1 MNLIFFDLPHHR
13 EALKPF
19 TLTRPVATLR
29 VGILT
34 LHEKWEQRLNSA
46 DPVVQISHLTE
57 AYLSEKY
64 PLTVADD
71 NVLIN
76 AAVYPTERLIQQV
89 VALQSGQA
97 IAQQGTFV
105 AARYSQKAFAHL
117 TAEFIRQNV
126 YSAVADSLLKDRFTR
141 VASHEA
147 NPAMLQQP
155 WDIFMH
161 NEEQIRQDYALVTQ
175 QRISQ
180 EVTDPY
186 TRIYQPDQVF
196 IEEGAVIRA
205 AIINA
210 EEGPV
215 YIGKNA
221 TVHENAVIKGPFA
234 MLENAHVNIGSKI
247 REGTTIGPNCKVGGE
262 VKNTVFLANS
272 NKGHEGFIGNSVVG
286 EWCNFGADTNT
297 SNLKNNY
304 QQVRVWSYAKH
315 AYENTGLQFCGLLMG
330 DHSKCS
336 INTMFNTGTVV
347 GVFANIF
354 GSGFPAKF
362 VPSFTW
368 GGTPGQGDAE
378 YAFDKATE
386 VFDRI
391 LKRRNSVLSSVE
403 VSLLR
408 HVFEQRS
415 SELPPQS

>member
-1 MNLIFFDLPHHR
+1 MNVIFFDLPELR
-13 EALKPF
+13 SALKPF

-29 VGILT
+29 VGILI
-34 LHEKWEQRLNSA
+34 LHEKWERKLKLRDVTAQT
-46 DPVVQISHLTE
+46 SHLTE
-57 AYLSEKY
+57 AYLGEKY
-64 PLTVADD
+64 PLRVAAD

-76 AAVYPTERLIQQV
+76 AAVYPTEALIERI
-89 VALQSGQA
+89 VALRSGQA
-97 IAQQGTFV
+97 IAHQGTFV
-105 AARYSQKAFAHL
+105 AARCSRESLAHL
-117 TAEFIRQNV
+117 SAEFIQQNS
-126 YSAVADSLLKDRFTR
+126 YATVADSVLENRFTFVSSQEPEVVVLR
-141 VASHEA
+141 H
-147 NPAMLQQP
+147 P
-155 WDIFMH
+155 WDIFTH

-175 QRISQ
+175 SRVSQ
-180 EVTDPY
+180 EITDPY

-196 IEEGAVIRA
+196 VEEGAVLRA

-210 EEGPV
+210 EDGPV
-215 YIGKNA
+215 YIGRNA

-304 QQVRVWSYAKH
+304 QQVRVWSYAKR
-315 AYENTGLQFCGLLMG
+315 AYEDTGLQFCGLLMG

-354 GSGFPAKF
+354 GSGFPPKF

-378 YAFDKATE
+378 YSFDKATE
-386 VFDRI
+386 VLERI
-391 LKRRNSVLSSVE
+391 LKRRGLVLSAVE
-403 VSLLR
+403 VSLLK
-408 HVFEQRS
+408 HVMEHRDA
-415 SELPPQS
+415 ELPT

>member
-1 MNLIFFDLPHHR
+1 MNLIFFDLPDRR

-19 TLTRPVATLR
+19 TLTRPVAALR

-34 LHEKWEQRLNSA
+34 LHEKWERRINLVDSVAQT
-46 DPVVQISHLTE
+46 SHLTE
-57 AYLSEKY
+57 EYLSEKY
-64 PLTVADD
+64 PLTVAED

-89 VALQSGQA
+89 IALQFGEA
-97 IAQQGTFV
+97 IEQEGTFV
-105 AARYSQKAFAHL
+105 SARCSREALAHL
-117 TAEFIRQNV
+117 SAAFVQQNS
-126 YSAVADSLLKDRFTR
+126 YSAVAGSLLKDRFTG
-141 VASHEA
+141 VAIQEP
-147 NPAMLQQP
+147 NLAMLQHP
-155 WDIFMH
+155 WDIFTH

-175 QRISQ
+175 QRTSQ

-186 TRIYQPDQVF
+186 TCIYQPDQVF

-272 NKGHEGFIGNSVVG
+272 NKGHEGFVGNSVVG

-304 QQVRVWSYAKH
+304 QQVRVWSYAKR

-368 GGTPGQGDAE
+368 GGTPGQDDAA
-378 YAFDKATE
+378 YVFDKAIE
-386 VFDRI
+386 VFERI
-391 LKRRNSVLSSVE
+391 LERRDLTLLTAEVE
-403 VSLLR
+403 ILKYL
-408 HVFEQRS
+408 FEQRS
-415 SELPPQS
+415 AELPPHR